1 MHVTSTRRSSN
12 DSATVKS
19 QPYGLG
25 VAKMN
30 FMTSL
35 TPQIKELLDMSLY
48 WDFNVFKLEELTMKR
63 WSNVCCNISMTITF
77 LFETEILTHI
87 SKQVYLQ
94 HQSLLFTAQSKHI
107 ETHLK
112 YETNYQNYSNSH
124 TFNSQ

>member
-63 WSNVCCNISMTITF
+63 
-77 LFETEILTHI
+77 
-87 SKQVYLQ
+87 
-94 HQSLLFTAQSKHI
+94 
-107 ETHLK
+107 
-112 YETNYQNYSNSH
+112 
-124 TFNSQ
+124 